1 MEFKTYLE
9 FKRIG
14 VADAADQLE
23 VTRQHLYAVLAGTY
37 EPDRKLALKIVEWSD
52 NAVTLQDM
60 WKAK

>member
-1 MEFKTYLE
+1 MELKTYLE

-23 VTRQHLYAVLAGTY
+23 VTRQHLYAVLSGRY
-37 EPDRKLALKIVEWSD
+37 EPGRKLALKIVEWSD

-60 WKAK
+60 WKSK